1 MRDAFS
7 TLHPGVLMLYF
18 AGVIVASMF
27 IMHPVC
33 LAISLLSATAYALY
47 LGRRRALRFVLTAA
61 VPMLVLFAV
70 LNPVVNHAGDTV
82 LATVLGAPLT
92 LESIAYG
99 LAAGGMFVS
108 VITWFYC
115 CNRVMASD
123 AVLYLFGGIAPSLA
137 LLVTMVVRLVPHL
150 GVRAHAIIRAQR
162 GVGCDVGEGTVAERA
177 RRGLKV
183 ISILTSWAL
192 ESSVDAADSMRS
204 RGYGLPG
211 RTRCAAYR
219 FTVRDGVVASIIAIA
234 EALVLAGSLAGA
246 TAVSYLPA
254 IALPDAGAPEGFVY
268 AVWGLLCLL
277 PFALDCWEGLA
288 WARSMSRA

>member
-1 MRDAFS
+1 M
-7 TLHPGVLMLYF
+7 
-18 AGVIVASMF
+18 
-27 IMHPVC
+27 
-33 LAISLLSATAYALY
+33 
-47 LGRRRALRFVLTAA
+47 
-61 VPMLVLFAV
+61 
-70 LNPVVNHAGDTV
+70 
-82 LATVLGAPLT
+82 
-92 LESIAYG
+92 
-99 LAAGGMFVS
+99 
-108 VITWFYC
+108 
-115 CNRVMASD
+115 
-123 AVLYLFGGIAPSLA
+123 
-137 LLVTMVVRLVPHL
+137 
-150 GVRAHAIIRAQR
+150 
-162 GVGCDVGEGTVAERA
+162 ERA

-254 IALPDAGAPEGFVY
+254 IVLPAAGAPEGFVY

>member
-1 MRDAFS
+1 
-7 TLHPGVLMLYF
+7 
-18 AGVIVASMF
+18 
-27 IMHPVC
+27 
-33 LAISLLSATAYALY
+33 
-47 LGRRRALRFVLTAA
+47 
-61 VPMLVLFAV
+61 
-70 LNPVVNHAGDTV
+70 
-82 LATVLGAPLT
+82 
-92 LESIAYG
+92 
-99 LAAGGMFVS
+99 
-108 VITWFYC
+108 
-115 CNRVMASD
+115 MASD

-150 GVRAHAIIRAQR
+150 GARAHAIIRAQR
-162 GVGCDVGEGTVAERA
+162 GVGCDVGEGTVVERA

-254 IALPDAGAPEGFVY
+254 IVLPAAGAPEGFVY

>member
-18 AGVIVASMF
+18 GSVIVASMF
-27 IMHPVC
+27 VMHPVC
-33 LAISLLSATAYALY
+33 LAISLLSATAYVLY
-47 LGRRRALRFVLTAA
+47 LGRRRALRFVLTVA
-61 VPMLVLFAV
+61 VPMLV

-162 GVGCDVGEGTVAERA
+162 GVGCDVGEGTVVERA

-192 ESSVDAADSMRS
+192 ESSVEAADSMRS

-254 IALPDAGAPEGFVY
+254 IVFPAAGAPEGFVY